1 MKKKMFVY
9 IVLIL
14 SFGSTYSQM
23 TNSIVKAKI
32 DKEEVDGNI
41 KVTGIAENLTDI
53 VQSLTYKLSIIRK
66 NSINGNHSTNEQE
79 GLFNLNPS
87 ETKKLS
93 ETQINV
99 GEGDEVIV
107 MLLFYN
113 ESKKLIGKDRIAFDE
128 KKKMMQI

>member
-1 MKKKMFVY
+1 
-9 IVLIL
+9 
-14 SFGSTYSQM
+14 M